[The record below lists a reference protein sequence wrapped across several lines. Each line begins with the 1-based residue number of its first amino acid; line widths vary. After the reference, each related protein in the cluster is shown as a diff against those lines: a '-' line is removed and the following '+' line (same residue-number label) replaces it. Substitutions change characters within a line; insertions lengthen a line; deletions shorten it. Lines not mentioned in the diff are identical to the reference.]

1 MRQTHAAGERLFV
14 DYAGDGV
21 AVVIDRLT
29 GEMRKA
35 QIFVAVLGA
44 SSFTFAHAELDAGV
58 ARLDRRPC
66 PRLRGDRR
74 RSAFARAGQYQDR
87 RDQGLS
93 LRSPGQSNLRGNGGA
108 LRHRHFARRPR
119 RPRDK
124 AKVEQAVLIV
134 ERWLLGRLRH
144 RTFYSLAE
152 VNAAIADL
160 MTHLNEERPIRRLG
174 VTRRQLL
181 EQIDRPALK
190 SLPTEP
196 YEFSEWRTCRVGI
209 DYHIEVAAHYYSVPH
224 RFARAE
230 VDVRL
235 TARTVEIFLKGE
247 RIAAHM
253 RMSGN
258 HKHTTVA
265 EHMPSSHRRY
275 AGWTIDRIRADARLI
290 GPATAALCELILEQR
305 PHPEQGFRACLGIVR
320 LAGPY
325 GAERLEAA
333 ADRAIDIGART
344 YGSVK
349 SILDNHLDRRPVQK
363 RATDGTPILHSNIRG
378 PRYYN

>member
-1 MRQTHAAGERLFV
+1 M
-14 DYAGDGV
+14 
-21 AVVIDRLT
+21 
-29 GEMRKA
+29 
-35 QIFVAVLGA
+35 
-44 SSFTFAHAELDAGV
+44 
-58 ARLDRRPC
+58 
-66 PRLRGDRR
+66 
-74 RSAFARAGQYQDR
+74 
-87 RDQGLS
+87 
-93 LRSPGQSNLRGNGGA
+93 
-108 LRHRHFARRPR
+108 
-119 RPRDK
+119 
-124 AKVEQAVLIV
+124 LIV

-144 RTFYSLAE
+144 RIFFSLAD

-190 SLPTEP
+190 VLPAEP

-230 VDVRL
+230 VDARL

-247 RIAAHM
+247 RIAVHM

-258 HKHTTVA
+258 HKHTTIP

-275 AGWTIDRIRADARLI
+275 AGWTVERIRADARLV

-305 PHPEQGFRACLGIVR
+305 PHPEQGFRACLGVVR
-320 LAGPY
+320 LARPY
-325 GAERLEAA
+325 GVERLEAA
-333 ADRAIDIGART
+333 AERAIDIGART

-349 SILDNHLDRRPVQK
+349 SILDNHLDRRSAQK
-363 RATDGTPILHSNIRG
+363 RATDGTPILHANIRG